1 MSTLFIAFPVYNT
14 GSALGEFLK
23 EADQVS
29 PLLRKLGVDLQFI
42 AVDDASDDADTI
54 DILQSDK
61 KVSVI
66 RHDQNRGCFAS
77 LMSAIKYVE
86 KRCEIGD
93 YMAWLDSDNEH
104 RPMHLV
110 SLLAVLQQDMADM
123 AMLQLI
129 FRPQYMQEFDRE
141 QQRTLGALEARVLLG
156 NGHIWHQHCPGC
168 WMVKCSYLARL
179 DILLRAYKKFFQE
192 QENVDLRWGEDMIF
206 AAFVNYVG
214 GRVNYDTMALSHKAA
229 PNRTDEK
236 IIAQYDQA
244 IRHLRVFRQYAERD
258 MRPL

>member
-1 MSTLFIAFPVYNT
+1 
-14 GSALGEFLK
+14 
-23 EADQVS
+23 
-29 PLLRKLGVDLQFI
+29 
-42 AVDDASDDADTI
+42 
-54 DILQSDK
+54 
-61 KVSVI
+61 
-66 RHDQNRGCFAS
+66 
-77 LMSAIKYVE
+77 
-86 KRCEIGD
+86 
-93 YMAWLDSDNEH
+93 
-104 RPMHLV
+104 
-110 SLLAVLQQDMADM
+110 
-123 AMLQLI
+123 
-129 FRPQYMQEFDRE
+129 
-141 QQRTLGALEARVLLG
+141 
-156 NGHIWHQHCPGC
+156 
-168 WMVKCSYLARL
+168 MVKCSYLARL